1 MVGLRVGDKHR
12 KMEKEKKERK
22 KERKKE
28 TPDRYNT
35 TVPSNASGVLVKVV
49 YIRKVRSLKMN
60 DVIPKADIL
69 STLYFSG

>member
-28 TPDRYNT
+28 TPDRYTRPPDQTNT
-35 TVPSNASGVLVKVV
+35 
-49 YIRKVRSLKMN
+49 
-60 DVIPKADIL
+60 
-69 STLYFSG
+69 